1 MTRLENILKSCTL
14 CPRECGVNRYERR
27 GFCGE
32 GAKVRIARA
41 ELHMWEEPCISGSRG
56 AGTVFFSGCDL
67 KCCFCQNY
75 EISHLGKGFE
85 LTREQ
90 LGETFLRLQA
100 MGAHNIDLVNPT
112 HFLPQIIEALD
123 DLRSKLTIPV
133 VYNSGG
139 YDKPESL
146 ELTRGYISI
155 FLPDLKYNDGDVAA
169 RYSAASDYPERA
181 FAAVRKMYELAG
193 DPVIGSDGIM
203 QSGVIVRHMI
213 LPGQRHDSIAL
224 IKRLREEFEPGQILV
239 SLMSQYTPVY
249 KAHEHR
255 EIDRRLSTFEYRSVL
270 EALEESGFDGY
281 IQQKTSASEEFIP
294 QFFDEKY
301 Y

>member
-1 MTRLENILKSCTL
+1 MTDILKHCTL
-14 CPRECGVNRYERR
+14 CPRECGVNRYESR

-32 GAKVRIARA
+32 GAAVRIARA
-41 ELHMWEEPCISGSRG
+41 ELHMWEEPCISGTRG

-67 KCCFCQNY
+67 RCCFCQNY

-85 LTREQ
+85 LTADGLCEA
-90 LGETFLRLQA
+90 FLWLRD

-123 DLRSKLTIPV
+123 RLGESLGIPV

-146 ELTRGYISI
+146 ELTRGRISI
-155 FLPDLKYNDGDVAA
+155 FLPDLKYLDRTAA
-169 RYSAASDYPERA
+169 AVYSGAADYPERA
-181 FAAVRKMYELAG
+181 FAAIHKMFELVG
-193 DPVIGSDGIM
+193 RPVFGEDGLM
-203 QSGVIVRHMI
+203 KSGVIVRHLI
-213 LPGQRHDSIAL
+213 LPNHRKDSIAL
-224 IKRLREEFEPGQILV
+224 LKRLSEEFDKGDILI

-249 KAHEHR
+249 KASEHP
-255 EIDRRLSTFEYRSVL
+255 EICRRLSTFEYKTVMQ
-270 EALEESGFDGY
+270 ALEQSGFDGY
-281 IQQKTSASEEFIP
+281 VQQASSASEEFIP
-294 QFFDEKY
+294 AFYGEKY

>member
-1 MTRLENILKSCTL
+1 MTDILKHCTL
-14 CPRECGVNRYERR
+14 CPRECGVNRYETR

-32 GAKVRIARA
+32 GAAVRIARA

-67 KCCFCQNY
+67 RCCFCQNY

-85 LTREQ
+85 VST
-90 LGETFLRLQA
+90 GELCDAFLRLRD

-112 HFLPQIIEALD
+112 HFLPQITEALD
-123 DLRSKLTIPV
+123 RLDGSLGIPV

-146 ELTRGYISI
+146 ELTRGRISI
-155 FLPDLKYNDGDVAA
+155 FLPDLKYLDSGMAA
-169 RYSAASDYPERA
+169 RYSGAKDYPERA
-181 FAAVRKMYELAG
+181 FAAIHKMFELVG
-193 DPVIGSDGIM
+193 RPVIGGDGLM
-203 QSGVIVRHMI
+203 KSGVIVRHLI
-213 LPGQRHDSIAL
+213 LPNHRQDSIAL
-224 IKRLREEFEPGQILV
+224 IKRLREEFDPEDILV

-249 KAHEHR
+249 RAGEFH
-255 EIDRRLSTFEYRSVL
+255 EIDRRLSTFEYRTVAEVL
-270 EALEESGFDGY
+270 EQSGFDGY
-281 IQQKTSASEEFIP
+281 VQQKTSASEEFIP
-294 QFFDEKY
+294 KFYGEKY